1 MPELG
6 WEGRRQAYLAAI
18 GIPLWT
24 ARYPLAHA
32 AITESIVV
40 AALGYEEYG
49 GARVGSA
56 GDDDELPDSPL
67 AETREDAGGGGSAV
81 LSDEGGPL
89 NDGPPLDA
97 YLEDPEILDALA
109 RGPQSGRALSRQ
121 VLEPARSESCQPVAY
136 QAVAAAP
143 PAAEDLQP
151 VRFQFALFPCGP
163 HALIVPRFQ
172 IISPSEEMLLG
183 NILKAMTGAR
193 CSPRQFVWPMVS
205 NFAMPQHRR
214 AAGEA
219 LGGFLAR
226 QAQGLKGFVLLG
238 DHEDDLHAL
247 LEVSSSLPVR
257 RQPSLGILLQ
267 QPMRKRELWFALIN

>member
-32 AITESIVV
+32 AVTESIAV

-109 RGPQSGRALSRQ
+109 RGAAIGQG
-121 VLEPARSESCQPVAY
+121 
-136 QAVAAAP
+136 AVATSAGTYTQRKLP
-143 PAAEDLQP
+143 TRSL
-151 VRFQFALFPCGP
+151 
-163 HALIVPRFQ
+163 
-172 IISPSEEMLLG
+172 PSG
-183 NILKAMTGAR
+183 
-193 CSPRQFVWPMVS
+193 C
-205 NFAMPQHRR
+205 RR
-214 AAGEA
+214 AP
-219 LGGFLAR
+219 GGG
-226 QAQGLKGFVLLG
+226 GLT
-238 DHEDDLHAL
+238 AC
-247 LEVSSSLPVR
+247 SLPVR
-257 RQPSLGILLQ
+257 PVSLWAARTHHSPISDHQPQ
-267 QPMRKRELWFALIN
+267 